1 MTDANAKRREEWN
14 EGNADRRAWNTG
26 DQMMQEDPIKTA
38 RILIVDDQEVNV
50 HFLEGTLRW
59 VAGNTNF
66 KSTTNPRE
74 VEALIAEFEPDLI
87 LLDLHMPERD
97 GFMVME
103 DLKQVIPA
111 DAFLPILVLTADV
124 TPEAKQR
131 ALAGGAKDF
140 LSKPFDTTEVLLR
153 SNNLLQTRLLHLELA
168 NQNQILEVKVQ
179 ERTRDLQKAND
190 DLQAAHRDLE
200 DAHIEMLERMA
211 LAAEYRD
218 DDTGEHTKRVG
229 QVSAFLGRAM
239 RLAQDQVMLLRRAA
253 PLHDV
258 GKIAIPDQILLKP
271 GRLTAEEFEV
281 LKTHTTIGGK
291 ILSGGRF
298 ALLKMAEEIAL
309 THHERW
315 DGTGYP
321 HGLREATIPLAG
333 RIVAVADSF
342 DALTHER
349 PYKEAW
355 AVEEAVAELQRCAG
369 TQFDPTIVD
378 AFLGLR
384 ADSLAAAV
392 LGFPAAA
399 RRGA

>member
-1 MTDANAKRREEWN
+1 MTDAKADRSEEWSK
-14 EGNADRRAWNTG
+14 G
-26 DQMMQEDPIKTA
+26 DPMMQVDPIKTA

-74 VEALIAEFEPDLI
+74 VEALITEFQPDLI

-179 ERTRDLQKAND
+179 ERTHDLQQANEE
-190 DLQAAHRDLE
+190 LQAAHRDLE

-229 QVSAFLGRAM
+229 QVSAFLARAM
-239 RLAQDQVMLLRRAA
+239 RLAQDQVMLIRRAA

-321 HGLREATIPLAG
+321 HGLRDATTPLAG
-333 RIVAVADSF
+333 RIVAVADAF

-355 AVEEAVAELQRCAG
+355 SVEEAVAELQRCAG
-369 TQFDPTIVD
+369 TQFDPTIID

-384 ADSLAAAV
+384 SDSLAAAV
-392 LGFPAAA
+392 LGFPVAA

>member
-1 MTDANAKRREEWN
+1 MRDANRSEESSK
-14 EGNADRRAWNTG
+14 GHP
-26 DQMMQEDPIKTA
+26 MMQVDPIKTA

-74 VEALIAEFEPDLI
+74 VEALITEFEPDLI

-103 DLKQVIPA
+103 DLKQTLPA

-179 ERTRDLQKAND
+179 ERTHDLQKANE

-239 RLAQDQVMLLRRAA
+239 RLAQDQVMLIRRAA

-258 GKIAIPDQILLKP
+258 GKIAIP
-271 GRLTAEEFEV
+271 
-281 LKTHTTIGGK
+281 
-291 ILSGGRF
+291 
-298 ALLKMAEEIAL
+298 
-309 THHERW
+309 
-315 DGTGYP
+315 
-321 HGLREATIPLAG
+321 
-333 RIVAVADSF
+333 
-342 DALTHER
+342 
-349 PYKEAW
+349 
-355 AVEEAVAELQRCAG
+355 
-369 TQFDPTIVD
+369 
-378 AFLGLR
+378 
-384 ADSLAAAV
+384 
-392 LGFPAAA
+392 
-399 RRGA
+399 